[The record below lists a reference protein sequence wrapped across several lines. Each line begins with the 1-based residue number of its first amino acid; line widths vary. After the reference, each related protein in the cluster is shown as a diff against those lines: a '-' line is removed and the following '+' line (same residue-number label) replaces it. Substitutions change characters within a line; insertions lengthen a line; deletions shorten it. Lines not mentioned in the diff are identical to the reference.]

1 LELFEGQD
9 AQKLKGKRRMK
20 EKVQKPIVES
30 LHLNTMAIS
39 YNTHFLAYFSVKKQ
53 VTQLILMVVW

>member
-1 LELFEGQD
+1 
-9 AQKLKGKRRMK
+9 MK
-20 EKVQKPIVES
+20 EKVQKTIVES